1 MAIISFKAN
10 DRNLSL
16 IYIADSSYV
25 QMMMQLM
32 GHIHGLER
40 ASLVFASREG
50 EIMSESALT

>member
-16 IYIADSSYV
+16 VYITYSSYV
-25 QMMMQLM
+25 QMMQLM
-32 GHIHGLER
+32 GHMHGLER
-40 ASLVFASREG
+40 ASLVFASREK